1 MDHIEKVNDIYKSD
15 NQKKDNDNLNNVKN
29 INNDV
34 NSDSLK
40 NITEEAADSTSFK
53 SNSNESD
60 DNRNKGNTSEKFF
73 SFTFYKVDPK
83 WRWLNEIGKDE
94 SSTEFLELLKVA
106 NTKMKVRTYSTIGL
120 RHDSEFMI
128 WSISSSLE
136 NIQVLTTKIYSTILG
151 KYLEPTCTFLSLTRK
166 SIYLNQV
173 KLGFENESDPPLKYV
188 IVYPFIKSREWYLLP
203 FEKRKQM
210 MNEHIKVGRK
220 YPEIRLNTTYSFG
233 VGDQDFMLAF
243 ETDDLSMF
251 QNLIMDLRETEV
263 SRYIIKDTPMI
274 PCVLRDM
281 NEIIKSLG

>member
-15 NQKKDNDNLNNVKN
+15 DQKKDNDNLNNVKN

-40 NITEEAADSTSFK
+40 NIIEEAADSTSFK

-60 DNRNKGNTSEKFF
+60 DNRNKGNISEKFF